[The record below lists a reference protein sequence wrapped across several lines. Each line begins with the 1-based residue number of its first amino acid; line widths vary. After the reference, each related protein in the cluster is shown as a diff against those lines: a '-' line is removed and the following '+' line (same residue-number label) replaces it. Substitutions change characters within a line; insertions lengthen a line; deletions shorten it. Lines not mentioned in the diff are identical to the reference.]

1 MTCHT
6 CNGKLEKLITDLPFK
21 VISAIVIIK
30 ELPVF
35 QCSSCSEYVLD
46 DSVMAR
52 VEVILNSI
60 DKSAEVEIVRYAA

>member
-30 ELPVF
+30 GLPVF